1 MRQKYVKMSHLYTLC
16 LKKLSCKKKRFDH
29 ALKKNNEFENIR
41 KNGNHIQFT
50 ISNVKDSSDI
60 IIKEDGLLVERK
72 QCVLF
77 VKAQYQLIFFSC
89 FFLGNRETAFIYA
102 ITSAAVTHSVA
113 RACAEGSI
121 YSCSCD
127 YNLKEPSGKD
137 WEWGGCSDNA
147 KFGHKFSRKF
157 VDVLEKGRDFRYM
170 MNLHNNE
177 AGRVVSKT

>member
-1 MRQKYVKMSHLYTLC
+1 MH
-16 LKKLSCKKKRFDH
+16 FH
-29 ALKKNNEFENIR
+29 
-41 KNGNHIQFT
+41 
-50 ISNVKDSSDI
+50 
-60 IIKEDGLLVERK
+60 
-72 QCVLF
+72 
-77 VKAQYQLIFFSC
+77 FS
-89 FFLGNRETAFIYA
+89 GNRETAFIYA

-121 YSCSCD
+121 YTCSCD
-127 YNLKEPSGKD
+127 YNLKESSGKD

-177 AGRVVSKT
+177 AGRVVRNNTSCNLEKTIMLTLMPHSGKF

>member
-1 MRQKYVKMSHLYTLC
+1 MWRGWFICS
-16 LKKLSCKKKRFDH
+16 
-29 ALKKNNEFENIR
+29 KKNIVLYLWRLNYTNWP
-41 KNGNHIQFT
+41 QFP
-50 ISNVKDSSDI
+50 
-60 IIKEDGLLVERK
+60 
-72 QCVLF
+72 
-77 VKAQYQLIFFSC
+77 FFDNNY

-127 YNLKEPSGKD
+127 YNLKQPSGKD

-177 AGRVVSKT
+177 AGRVVSKPYM